1 MQNLTRPWAC
11 AAVISLAALA
21 VAALWLAVPGS
32 YPYGAASRVTVGL
45 NHWIERGAGATLLLG
60 AGVLGLLLAAVRRSR
75 PGLAAAGA
83 ALEAAFFLLVM
94 ADAAVLS
101 SLGYALIPLSAAAL
115 LALVVVG
122 CLRRHPAGY
131 AAAALVVAVA
141 AGLLTGLIDAGP
153 VAGYLGNLGK
163 GFGDFGVRI
172 AWSWAMAAGAAG
184 WAWVALASLLPV
196 STAVAG
202 PRRWGRVVTVLA
214 ALGAAP
220 YALARISWATPWPL
234 FGFDPVSDRMVVL
247 ISGMDAATR
256 LQGFLIG
263 LGSVAAVVLTF
274 GLISR
279 WGEVFPRWLPVVG
292 GREVPVM
299 LAVVPAVAGAAVLC
313 VSAPGVLAGAVQH
326 SAWLDG
332 VMFVV
337 LFPCPVW
344 GPLLTAAVYAYWAR
358 RRTVT
363 KSL

>member
-11 AAVISLAALA
+11 AVVISLAALA
-21 VAALWLAVPGS
+21 VGALWLAVPGS
-32 YPYGAASRVTVGL
+32 YPYGAASRVTVGV
-45 NHWIERGAGATLLLG
+45 NHWIERGPGAALLLASG
-60 AGVLGLLLAAVRRSR
+60 ALGLLLTAVRRSW
-75 PGLAAAGA
+75 PGPASAGA
-83 ALEAAFFLLVM
+83 VLEAAFFLLVM
-94 ADAAVLS
+94 SDAAVLS

-115 LALVVVG
+115 LGLIVVG

-131 AAAALVVAVA
+131 AAAALVAAAVA
-141 AGLLTGLIDAGP
+141 GPATGLVDAGP

-172 AWSWAMAAGAAG
+172 AWSWGMAAGAAG
-184 WAWVALASLLPV
+184 WAWVALAALRPV
-196 STAVAG
+196 SAAVAG

-234 FGFDPVSDRMVVL
+234 FGFDPRTDRMVVL

-263 LGSVAAVVLTF
+263 LGSLAAVVLTF

-292 GREVPVM
+292 GREVPVRA
-299 LAVVPAVAGAAVLC
+299 AVGAGTAGAAALC
-313 VSAPGVLAGAVQH
+313 VSAPGVLAGAVQN

-332 VMFVV
+332 VLFVV

-344 GPLLTAAVYAYWAR
+344 GPLLAAAVYAYWVR

-363 KSL
+363 KPL